1 MDLTYI
7 QTNVVPASNTL
18 NIGNAANQ
26 WNTVWV
32 GNTINLN
39 SVPITVTGNTL
50 RVNGVSVVYSN
61 SSANLA
67 SISVAGNTVANAVYT
82 DNYYYANGAPFPQG
96 SNAIPG
102 SYISIKDNTIST
114 TRTNMELILQGNGI
128 GSVTLDSTTLPG
140 IDAVYDMGSPTRR
153 FDSMYAQYY
162 YGNGAFLTGIS
173 GGGNANTGNWAF
185 TGNTMY
191 NLNGGSI
198 NNSDLSHGATAFL
211 SLPDNGSVNAI
222 SVLNYYGNISLTV
235 GTGPG
240 NTSTWIFDS
249 SGNLRLPTNSSS
261 INYANG
267 QPYGGGAG
275 SGNTFSSI
283 TMTNSPPGASN
294 VIQYGLGNLVVWNDG
309 GWTIGEWNGTQIG
322 RAHV

>member
-1 MDLTYI
+1 M
-7 QTNVVPASNTL
+7 
-18 NIGNAANQ
+18 
-26 WNTVWV
+26 
-32 GNTINLN
+32 
-39 SVPITVTGNTL
+39 
-50 RVNGVSVVYSN
+50 
-61 SSANLA
+61 
-67 SISVAGNTVANAVYT
+67 
-82 DNYYYANGAPFPQG
+82 
-96 SNAIPG
+96 
-102 SYISIKDNTIST
+102 
-114 TRTNMELILQGNGI
+114 
-128 GSVTLDSTTLPG
+128 TLDSTTLPG

-162 YGNGAFLTGIS
+162 YGNGRFLTGIS
-173 GGGNANTGNWAF
+173 GGGNANTGNWGF
-185 TGNTMY
+185 DGNSMY
-191 NLNGGSI
+191 NLNGGAI
-198 NNSDLSHGATAFL
+198 TNGDLSHGATASL
-211 SLPDNGSVNAI
+211 SIPDNGSSNSI

-309 GWTIGEWNGTQIG
+309 GWTIGEWNGTQYGTEGIRINPGIEGSADIVLPSDANAATQPIQVTNYAGNVRLGTGTGVNYYYWNMDKIG